1 MADSLVTLS
10 NPRGN
15 LVFRETAATSTLEQ
29 NIFAKANAVIYAI
42 KVDATQNTSEDVY
55 LAIYENTSATAANLT
70 VGTNHPVMVV
80 KCRAGQT
87 VEVLMP
93 CGVETTSSSQTGI
106 YHACVKTSAG
116 TAGNTSPSG
125 TVAITIIGA

>member
-1 MADSLVTLS
+1 MADSLVSLS

-15 LVFRETAATSTLEQ
+15 LVFRETAATATLEQ
-29 NIFAKANAVIYAI
+29 SIFAKGGAIIYAI
-42 KVDATQNTSEDVY
+42 RIDATQNTSEDVY
-55 LAIYENTSATAANLT
+55 LAIYENTSSTAANLT

-87 VEVLMP
+87 VEVVMP
-93 CGVETTSSSQTGI
+93 CGVETTSASQSGH
-106 YHACVKTSAG
+106 YHACVKTTAG

-125 TVAITIIGA
+125 TVAITIIGE

>member
-1 MADSLVTLS
+1 MADSLVSLS

-15 LVFRETAATSTLEQ
+15 LVFRETAATATLEQ
-29 NIFAKANAVIYAI
+29 SIFAKGGAVIYAI
-42 KVDATQNTSEDVY
+42 RIDATQNTSEDVY
-55 LAIYENTSATAANLT
+55 LAIYENTSSTAANLT

-87 VEVLMP
+87 VEVVMP
-93 CGVETTSSSQTGI
+93 CGVETTSSSQTGH
-106 YHACVKTSAG
+106 YHACVKTTAG

-125 TVAITIIGA
+125 TVAITIIGE